1 MSRPGEAP
9 PPIGAALPS
18 GDDIPVFQEEW
29 KFRLLNV
36 VASSGLLVDSTS
48 FSGPRGPCRRQPCRV
63 MHWPQPPLWLQGSV
77 TRNPGWHRDV
87 SSARAT
93 PPCLGPVCLGTD
105 LRKRPLPPLLQG
117 GQEAV
122 SPRAHCPGRPALSP
136 LLSLSVLHTQGSCKV
151 RATIRT
157 ERGRH
162 GPCRLGHDPRPA
174 TNAQALLRVLE
185 SLEPPAIDKTMSTA
199 TDHPTPTLHLSGHSK
214 PCQFPELC

>member
-1 MSRPGEAP
+1 MFRPGEAP

-48 FSGPRGPCRRQPCRV
+48 FSRPRGPCRWQPCRV
-63 MHWPQPPLWLQGSV
+63 TRWPQPPLWLQDSV
-77 TRNPGWHRDV
+77 THNPGWQRDV

-93 PPCLGPVCLGTD
+93 PPCPGPVCLGTN
-105 LRKRPLPPLLQG
+105 LRRRPLPPLLQG

-122 SPRAHCPGRPALSP
+122 SPRAHSCPGRLALSP
-136 LLSLSVLHTQGSCKV
+136 LLSHSLLHTQGSCKV
-151 RATIRT
+151 TAAIRT

-162 GPCRLGHDPRPA
+162 GPCRPGHDPSPSG
-174 TNAQALLRVLE
+174 E
-185 SLEPPAIDKTMSTA
+185 SWNL
-199 TDHPTPTLHLSGHSK
+199 
-214 PCQFPELC
+214 